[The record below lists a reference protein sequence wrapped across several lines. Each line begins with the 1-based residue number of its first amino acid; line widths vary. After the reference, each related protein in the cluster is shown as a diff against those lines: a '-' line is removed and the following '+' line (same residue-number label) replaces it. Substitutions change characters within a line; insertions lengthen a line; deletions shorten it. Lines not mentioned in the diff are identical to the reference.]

1 MSIVNLQKLEIK
13 NALQIQ
19 GVKFLDERG
28 YFTELYN
35 ETKFEEPIT
44 ERWKQVSL
52 TNSKQDVLRGIRSS
66 NIAKLMSCLKGLVYV
81 VIIDLRVDSETYLKW
96 QGVWIDG
103 DSDKNVHLYIPRKCG
118 HAYFC
123 QTDAICLYL
132 QDETYKAN
140 DDIEYN
146 PFDNRFKIEWPKPS
160 KAYIHKYDHSV
171 NEIIVEQNPPILV
184 YGSNGFLGSALID
197 LLKKSNESYRVGLAR
212 LENRQDLIDEINT
225 VKPSRVICMAGI
237 AGKPN
242 ISWFETNKIE
252 GVRAN
257 IIGQLNVADVS
268 NTLGLHCTILTTG
281 VIYKYDIKH
290 PINSGIGYKEDE
302 EPNFDGN
309 FYSKLRIIEEKLLDS
324 YPYLLSLRISYP
336 TTSDLNPNSLV
347 SKLIKYK
354 NIQSIP
360 LTITMVEDLWP
371 ILLDM
376 SKRKISGIFNFN
388 NEGCIS
394 HDEILELYKTIVDE
408 SHEWQSTKPDLS
420 NRAACELD
428 VSKLKNEGYHVP
440 HVKESM
446 TKLMQK
452 LKQLKDAQSNDTNKE
467 KIEKKK
473 KILMTGGSFYPGS
486 KLVLEL
492 IENNYEITIIEDS
505 NNLKEGVYLFLKIR
519 KFLEIFTDSLLKC
532 LDFQTELKG
541 KVSFE
546 HIEFYRIDTKNRN
559 ILLNF
564 FKKNHFFAVV
574 YQLNKPNENDSFS
587 FDVYDE
593 SLNKTLNLIQVFIN
607 FYYNLLYFIFN

>member
-1 MSIVNLQKLEIK
+1 MAKITIQKLEIK
-13 NALQIQ
+13 NAFKIE
-19 GVKFLDERG
+19 GTKFLDERG

-66 NIAKLMSCLKGLVYV
+66 NIAKLVSCLKGRVYV
-81 VIIDLRVDSETYLKW
+81 VLIDLRTDSETYLNW

-103 DSDKNVHLYIPRKCG
+103 DSDKNVHLYVPRKCG

-132 QDETYKAN
+132 QDETYQTN

-146 PFDNRFKIEWPKPS
+146 PFDNRFRIEWPKPS
-160 KAYIHKYDHSV
+160 KAFIHKYDYSPKK
-171 NEIIVEQNPPILV
+171 IQVEQNPPILV
-184 YGSNGFLGSALID
+184 YGGNGFLGSALIE
-197 LLKKSNESYRVGLAR
+197 LLKTSNEPYKVGLAR
-212 LENRQDLIDEINT
+212 LENREDLINEINT

-252 GVRAN
+252 GIRAN
-257 IIGQLNVADVS
+257 LIGQLNIADVS

-281 VIYKYDIKH
+281 VIYKYDSNH
-290 PINSGIGYKEDE
+290 PVNSGIGYKEDE

-336 TTSDLNPNSLV
+336 TTSDFNPNSLV

-376 SKRKISGIFNFN
+376 SKRKIAGIFNFN

-394 HDEILELYKTIVDE
+394 HDEILELYKKNVDE
-408 SHEWQSTKPDLS
+408 LHEWQSTQPDLS

-428 VSKLKNEGYHVP
+428 VSKLRSQGYEVP
-440 HVKESM
+440 HVKDSM
-446 TKLMQK
+446 KKLMQK
-452 LKQLKDAQSNDTNKE
+452 LKQLKNSLP
-467 KIEKKK
+467 IEKKEQANENKK
-473 KILMTGGSFYPGS
+473 KILMIGGSFYPGS
-486 KLVLEL
+486 KLALEL
-492 IENNYEITIIEDS
+492 IENGFELAIIEDK
-505 NNLKEGVYLFLKIR
+505 NNLQEG
-519 KFLEIFTDSLLKC
+519 
-532 LDFQTELKG
+532 
-541 KVSFE
+541 
-546 HIEFYRIDTKNRN
+546 FY
-559 ILLNF
+559 
-564 FKKNHFFAVV
+564 
-574 YQLNKPNENDSFS
+574 FS
-587 FDVYDE
+587 
-593 SLNKTLNLIQVFIN
+593 N
-607 FYYNLLYFIFN
+607 